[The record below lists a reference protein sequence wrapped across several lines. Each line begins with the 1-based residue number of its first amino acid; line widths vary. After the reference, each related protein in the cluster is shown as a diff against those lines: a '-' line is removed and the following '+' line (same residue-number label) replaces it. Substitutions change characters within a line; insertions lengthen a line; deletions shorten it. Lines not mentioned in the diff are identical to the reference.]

1 MMSQRQLGQ
10 ADSGAQRL
18 SSRIEHAPL
27 VDESGR
33 KYRLAFAPMRGKAL
47 GSPAPKAAP
56 SPAAAPGRCA
66 GCWFAAGLVRGG
78 LARRRG

>member
-33 KYRLAFAPMRGKAL
+33 KYRLGIRPHARKG
-47 GSPAPKAAP
+47 
-56 SPAAAPGRCA
+56 
-66 GCWFAAGLVRGG
+66 VG
-78 LARRRG
+78 LAGAQSCTIPGGRAR